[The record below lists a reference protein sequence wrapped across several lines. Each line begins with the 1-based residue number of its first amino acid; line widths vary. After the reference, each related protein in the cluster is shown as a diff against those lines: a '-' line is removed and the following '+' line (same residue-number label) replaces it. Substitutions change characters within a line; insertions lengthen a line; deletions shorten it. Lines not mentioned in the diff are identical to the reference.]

1 MNKNLILKTA
11 SDVNLSIKSNG
22 DLNQIFK
29 KIDKFEPKNNN
40 EFLKL
45 SEDETELLKITQ
57 VDLNQLKKIKM
68 IIQMLRLGVKVSNF
82 EDLKK
87 LKEKKIESLIDINEK
102 SLSKIQEI
110 YILIDNQNEI
120 LNILKNKDN
129 KSIVEQYKLM
139 PPTTYLIFFYL
150 GFIIL
155 SIITSYLGFSYL
167 FLKDKYSFFTETSA
181 FWTMLAGGLIFIISI
196 YYFFLNI
203 FIKIRQIKDK
213 DKIIDELASN
223 YFDRRENKTNRNIFK
238 LRKKLFEIER
248 KSIRDA
254 SILKLKQFLVEEN
267 NLLSS
272 LRKNFILQ

>member
-1 MNKNLILKTA
+1 MNQNLILKTA
-11 SDVNLSIKSNG
+11 SDVNLSIKSNSY
-22 DLNQIFK
+22 LNQIFK
-29 KIDKFEPKNNN
+29 KIDKFKPTENN

-45 SEDETELLKITQ
+45 SEDETDLLKTTQ

-68 IIQMLRLGVKVSNF
+68 IIQILRLGVKISNF

-87 LKEKKIESLIDINEK
+87 LKDKKIESLLDIDEN

-120 LNILKNKDN
+120 YNILKNKDN
-129 KSIVEQYKLM
+129 KTIVEQYKLK
-139 PPTTYLIFFYL
+139 PPTTLLIFFYL

-155 SIITSYLGFSYL
+155 SIITSYFGFSYL
-167 FLKDKYSFFTETSA
+167 FLKEKYSFFTETSA

-203 FIKIRQIKDK
+203 FIKIKQIKDK
-213 DKIIDELASN
+213 DKIIEELASN
-223 YFDRRENKTNRNIFK
+223 FYDRREKKTNQNIFK

-248 KSIRDA
+248 KSIKDA
-254 SILKLKQFLVEEN
+254 SMLKLKQFLIDEN

>member
-1 MNKNLILKTA
+1 MNHNLILKTA
-11 SDVNLSIKSNG
+11 SDVNLSIKSNS

-29 KIDKFEPKNNN
+29 KIDKFKPKNNN

-45 SEDETELLKITQ
+45 SEDETDLLKTTQ

-68 IIQMLRLGVKVSNF
+68 IIQILRLGVKISNF
-82 EDLKK
+82 EDLKT
-87 LKEKKIESLIDINEK
+87 LKDKKIESLIDIDEK

-120 LNILKNKDN
+120 FNILKNKDN
-129 KSIVEQYKLM
+129 KTIVEQYKLM
-139 PPTTYLIFFYL
+139 PPTTLFICFYL

-167 FLKDKYSFFTETSA
+167 SFKDKYSFFTETSA
-181 FWTMLAGGLIFIISI
+181 FWTMLTGGLIFIISI
-196 YYFFLNI
+196 YYFFLTI
-203 FIKIRQIKDK
+203 FIKIKQIKDK

-223 YFDRRENKTNRNIFK
+223 YFDRREKKTNRNIFK

-248 KSIRDA
+248 KSIKDS
-254 SILKLKQFLVEEN
+254 SILKLKQFLIEEN
-267 NLLSS
+267 KLLSS
-272 LRKNFILQ
+272 LKKNFILQ